1 MAAQQVSPM
10 QLLVS
15 IVERGKGL
23 HLIEHYKSFKL
34 LHHNQAAGR
43 GTASSHLLDALGF
56 GTSER
61 DIVLTFGPRDTVRQL
76 MDHLRDEDRS
86 KLDARGIAFS
96 LNISGMNAIM
106 AVCLSRLEELELER
120 GETSMEHNVTA
131 HHSLILV
138 VVNQGYTDAVMDTAR
153 TVGARGGTV
162 IRARWTGA
170 DEAQKL
176 AGLGLQAEKEVLAI
190 VAPARERNVIMEEI
204 DRVHGL
210 RTDAQGMVISLPI
223 EQTARLD

>member
-1 MAAQQVSPM
+1 MAAQQITPM

-23 HLIEHYKSFKL
+23 HLMEHYKTFRL
-34 LHHNQAAGR
+34 LHHDQAAGR

-61 DIVLTFGPRDTVRQL
+61 DIVLTFGPRDTVRHL
-76 MDHLRDEDRS
+76 MAHLKDEDRS
-86 KLDARGIAFS
+86 KLDTRGIAFS
-96 LNISGMNAIM
+96 LNMSGMSAIM
-106 AVCLSRLEELELER
+106 AVCLSRLEELEPER
-120 GETSMEHNVTA
+120 GELIMEQNTTA

-153 TVGARGGTV
+153 AVGARGGTV

-170 DEAQKL
+170 GEVEKFV
-176 AGLGLQAEKEVLAI
+176 GITLQAEKEVLAI
-190 VAPARERNVIMEEI
+190 VATEEDRNAIMEAI
-204 DRVHGL
+204 DKGHGM
-210 RTDAQGMVISLPI
+210 RTPDQAMVISLPVD
-223 EQTARLD
+223 QTARLD

>member
-170 DEAQKL
+170 GEVEKFV
-176 AGLGLQAEKEVLAI
+176 GITLQAEKEVLAI
-190 VAPARERNVIMEEI
+190 VAVDEDRNAIMEAI
-204 DRVHGL
+204 DRHHGVQ
-210 RTDAQGMVISLPI
+210 TPDQAMVISLPVD
-223 EQTARLD
+223 QTARLD

>member
-86 KLDARGIAFS
+86 KLDARGICASSGSACTSGS
-96 LNISGMNAIM
+96 LDPSH
-106 AVCLSRLEELELER
+106 VLLSIGLPHEVAHGSLRLSLSEENTSEDVDYILEVLPQVVEELRAMSPVWER
-120 GETSMEHNVTA
+120 M
-131 HHSLILV
+131 
-138 VVNQGYTDAVMDTAR
+138 
-153 TVGARGGTV
+153 
-162 IRARWTGA
+162 
-170 DEAQKL
+170 K
-176 AGLGLQAEKEVLAI
+176 AEG
-190 VAPARERNVIMEEI
+190 RC
-204 DRVHGL
+204 
-210 RTDAQGMVISLPI
+210 
-223 EQTARLD
+223 

>member
-1 MAAQQVSPM
+1 MATQQVSPM

-153 TVGARGGTV
+153 AAGARGGTV

-170 DEAQKL
+170 EEVEKFV
-176 AGLGLQAEKEVLAI
+176 GITIQAEKEVLAI
-190 VAPARERNVIMEEI
+190 VANNRERNAIMEAI
-204 DRVHGL
+204 DRTHGL
-210 RTDAQGMVISLPI
+210 RTSAQAMVVSLPI
-223 EQTARLD
+223 DHTARLD